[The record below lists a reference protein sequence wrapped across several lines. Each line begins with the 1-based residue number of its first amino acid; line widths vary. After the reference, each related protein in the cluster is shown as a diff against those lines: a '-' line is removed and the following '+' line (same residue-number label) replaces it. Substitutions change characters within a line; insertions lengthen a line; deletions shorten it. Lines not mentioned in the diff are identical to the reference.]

1 MNREEGRAVG
11 DIPVKKAVG
20 FIFCESNKIRYGGS
34 AGFKRS
40 DSRADGIFSILPAKI
55 TVFQ

>member
-11 DIPVKKAVG
+11 DIPVKN